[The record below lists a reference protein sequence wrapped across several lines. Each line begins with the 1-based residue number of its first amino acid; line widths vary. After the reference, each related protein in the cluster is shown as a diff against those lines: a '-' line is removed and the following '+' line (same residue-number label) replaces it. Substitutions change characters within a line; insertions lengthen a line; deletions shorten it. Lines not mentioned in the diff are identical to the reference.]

1 MVSARSGAVYSRARR
16 EAIHYPQG
24 GAMSREKL
32 MLLPLPGEQTCHP
45 GGRKTV
51 AHAVICTERLRLCY
65 RLPRQRDRRPAL
77 FLAAEQATCGRK
89 RGPKAARRG

>member
-32 MLLPLPGEQTCHP
+32 MLLPLPGEQTCHAGVGKP
-45 GGRKTV
+45 
-51 AHAVICTERLRLCY
+51 
-65 RLPRQRDRRPAL
+65 
-77 FLAAEQATCGRK
+77 
-89 RGPKAARRG
+89 